1 MLVASNV
8 LETAACAQEEG
19 MVCRGVH
26 TTLLVLMT
34 AGTCICRFGNKE
46 QGITALGETRSR
58 MTTHGWAVWVDS

>member
-1 MLVASNV
+1 MLVASSV

-34 AGTCICRFGNKE
+34 AGRAFADSGTRNK
-46 QGITALGETRSR
+46 GLLRKETRSR